1 MEIGNRKN
9 VVFDFG
15 NVLIKWQPELLAK
28 RLFSDPEEIQY
39 VLNVVWSSDWNAR
52 LDRGESFQALAQERM
67 KEYPEYRE
75 AISAYVNDWFDMV
88 PGEVPGMLEFVRFLK
103 ADGYHR
109 IYGLSN
115 FSNETLPTAR
125 ERFEVLREI
134 DDYVIS
140 AECGYIKPQPEI
152 YLYFLKKFQ
161 LEPEDCVFIDDS
173 KINLDMAE
181 RFGFETIHFLWKK
194 MFV

>member
-1 MEIGNRKN
+1 MDVVNRKN

-28 RLFSDPEEIQY
+28 RFFSDPEKIKY
-39 VLNVVWSSDWNAR
+39 LLYIVWSSDWNAR

-109 IYGLSN
+109 VYGLSN

-140 AECGYIKPQPEI
+140 AECGHVKPEPEI
-152 YLYFLKKFQ
+152 YHYFLKKFG
-161 LEPEDCVFIDDS
+161 LRPEECIFIDDS
-173 KINLDMAE
+173 QANLKAAAKL
-181 RFGFETIHFLWKK
+181 GFATFL
-194 MFV
+194 FR